1 MPVSKV
7 MNSPT
12 VPPLIPVVLSGG
24 TGSRLWPLSRAFRP
38 KQFLELTEKSSLFQ
52 LTLARLQAL
61 FGEEPFSP
69 IVVANEEHRFLVA
82 EQCRALQVTPQY
94 LILEPEGRNT
104 APAITIAALAARA
117 SGGDPILLVLPSDHL
132 FTNLNAFIKVVQDAL
147 PSANAGQLVTF
158 GIVPHY
164 AETGYGYIRASGAL
178 SANETVPVAEFV
190 EKPNSKKAQ
199 EYLAA
204 GDYAWNSGMFLM
216 RASVFLAE
224 LKRLQP
230 DTYQS
235 CKHAWQSCKTDL
247 DFTRIDREAFAKC
260 PVQSIDYAVMEK
272 TDRAVVIPLNA
283 GWNDV
288 GAWSSVWDVLKKD
301 SAGNAL
307 RGDTIVHDSRDCLVY
322 SEHRLV
328 SLVGVDNL
336 VVVET
341 ADAVLVLAKA
351 QAQAIKCIVDQLKAQ
366 GRPEVQAHRQVF
378 RPWGSYDSIDRGERF
393 LVKRISVQPGA
404 KLSLQKHHHRAEHW
418 VVVAGT
424 ARVRIGNIESMVNEN
439 QSVYIPIGEV
449 HSLENPGTT
458 LLEIIEVQSGSHLSE
473 DDIVRFEDRY
483 GRS

>member
-1 MPVSKV
+1 
-7 MNSPT
+7 
-12 VPPLIPVVLSGG
+12 
-24 TGSRLWPLSRAFRP
+24 
-38 KQFLELTEKSSLFQ
+38 
-52 LTLARLQAL
+52 
-61 FGEEPFSP
+61 
-69 IVVANEEHRFLVA
+69 
-82 EQCRALQVTPQY
+82 
-94 LILEPEGRNT
+94 
-104 APAITIAALAARA
+104 
-117 SGGDPILLVLPSDHL
+117 
-132 FTNLNAFIKVVQDAL
+132 
-147 PSANAGQLVTF
+147 
-158 GIVPHY
+158 
-164 AETGYGYIRASGAL
+164 
-178 SANETVPVAEFV
+178 
-190 EKPNSKKAQ
+190 
-199 EYLAA
+199 
-204 GDYAWNSGMFLM
+204 
-216 RASVFLAE
+216 
-224 LKRLQP
+224 
-230 DTYQS
+230 
-235 CKHAWQSCKTDL
+235 
-247 DFTRIDREAFAKC
+247 
-260 PVQSIDYAVMEK
+260 MEK